1 VIITRSP
8 LTISLAGDQTDL
20 PWFYRQHGGGV
31 IAAAI
36 NKYVY
41 ITIHETFITEL
52 LVKYSQLERV
62 PSFEQIRHPI
72 IREAL
77 RELKIYE
84 SNIEITSM
92 SDIPAATGFGTSGS
106 FTTALLQ
113 ALHTF
118 RKKPVQSGELA
129 SQACNIQLD
138 RGSEA
143 VGKHD
148 QYSSSFGG
156 VAYLQ
161 FSPDDQVSVT
171 PLKLSPETIHTLED
185 NLILFTT
192 FTHSPPEAAH
202 KRNADMWQSGSE
214 VSKNLHLSKQLGS
227 ASKTALES
235 GDLRGFAALL
245 DEHWKHRK
253 ELLPDAER
261 AAIDGHYA
269 FARENGALGG
279 KLAGSGESG
288 FILFYTEEKT
298 RLRRAAYSRGL
309 REIRFR
315 FDFMGTTILSQG

>member
-1 VIITRSP
+1 MIITRSP

-20 PWFYRQHGGGV
+20 PWFYRQYGGGV

-41 ITIHETFITEL
+41 ITIHETFVPEL

-62 PSFEQIRHPI
+62 SSFEEIRHPI

-77 RELKIYE
+77 RELKIHE

-113 ALHTF
+113 ALHTY
-118 RKKPVQSGELA
+118 RKKPLQSGELA
-129 SQACNIQLD
+129 AEACTIPQNGG
-138 RGSEA
+138 REA
-143 VGKHD
+143 AGKHD
-148 QYSSSFGG
+148 PYSSSFGG
-156 VAYLQ
+156 IAYLQ
-161 FSPDDQVSVT
+161 FSQDDRVTVT
-171 PLKLSPETIHTLED
+171 PLRLSAETIHTLED

-192 FTHSPPEAAH
+192 FTHSPPEAGQ
-202 KRNADMWQSGSE
+202 KQNAQPWQSDAE
-214 VSKNLHLSKQLGS
+214 MLKYLQFSKQLGIES
-227 ASKTALES
+227 QAVLER
-235 GDLRGFAALL
+235 GDLRAFAALL
-245 DEHWKHRK
+245 DEHWEHRK
-253 ELLPDAER
+253 QLLPASQR
-261 AAIDGHYA
+261 TAIDEHYA
-269 FARENGALGG
+269 FAKNNGALGG

-309 REIRFR
+309 REIRWR
-315 FDFMGTTILSQG
+315 FDFLGTTVLSQG

>member
-1 VIITRSP
+1 MIITRSP

-20 PWFYRQHGGGV
+20 PWFYQQYGGGV

-41 ITIHETFITEL
+41 ITIHETFITDL
-52 LVKYSQLERV
+52 LVKYSQFERV
-62 PSFEQIRHPI
+62 SSFEEIRHPI

-77 RELKIYE
+77 RELKIHE

-118 RKKPVQSGELA
+118 RKKPAQSGELA
-129 SQACNIQLD
+129 FEACHIQPNK
-138 RGSEA
+138 GHEA
-143 VGKHD
+143 AGKHD

-156 VAYLQ
+156 IAYLQ
-161 FSPDDQVSVT
+161 FLQDDQVTVT
-171 PLKLSPETIHTLED
+171 PLKLSSETIHTLED

-192 FTHSPPEAAH
+192 FTHSPPDAAQKQTAH
-202 KRNADMWQSGSE
+202 SWQSDGE
-214 VSKNLHLSKQLGS
+214 VLKYLQLSKQLGL
-227 ASKTALES
+227 ASRAALER
-235 GDLRGFAALL
+235 GDLRAFASLL
-245 DEHWKHRK
+245 DEHWEHRK
-253 ELLPDAER
+253 QLLPAAER
-261 AAIDGHYA
+261 TPIDDHYA
-269 FARENGALGG
+269 FAKNNGALGG

-309 REIRFR
+309 REIRWR
-315 FDFMGTTILSQG
+315 FDFLGTTVLSQG